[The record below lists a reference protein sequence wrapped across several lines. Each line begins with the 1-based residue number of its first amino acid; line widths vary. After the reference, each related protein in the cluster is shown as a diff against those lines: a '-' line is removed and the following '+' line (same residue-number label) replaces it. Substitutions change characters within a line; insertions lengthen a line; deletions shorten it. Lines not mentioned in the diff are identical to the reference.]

1 MKHALCLAALVAV
14 LQPLSLMA
22 RIGETPGAC
31 AERYGLRLT
40 TEKQKPGFW
49 DQEERYEKNGI
60 RLTIRFLKNEAD
72 ELRAEYIE
80 YKPIDAKS
88 LPLSAVKINALLE
101 TVSTNWTEL
110 IPLPPLPPPPTNAV
124 DTVKIM
130 QRTSK
135 VKIVSMEKTNGI
147 EEKRRKKEVAEH
159 KEKVDALN
167 ARNQEISQLKETF
180 AKMAI
185 PGTNVWTTTEA
196 YAAGDPSSLTIISE
210 AYKKAYIHQVAS
222 EKARAK
228 KAEATPLS
236 GF

>member
-1 MKHALCLAALVAV
+1 MKHPILPALLIVVSLT
-14 LQPLSLMA
+14 LPLLA
-22 RIGETPGAC
+22 RIGETPDAC
-31 AERYGLRLT
+31 AERYGLKLT

-49 DQEERYEKNGI
+49 DQEQRYEKNGI
-60 RLTIRFLKNEAD
+60 HLTIRFLKNEGN

-80 YKPIDAKS
+80 YKPIDSKS
-88 LPLSAVKINALLE
+88 LPLSEVKINALLE
-101 TVSTNWTEL
+101 TVSTNWTAL

-124 DTVKIM
+124 EAIKTM

-135 VKIVSMEKTNGI
+135 VKVVSMEKTNGI
-147 EEKRRKKEVAEH
+147 EEKRRKKEAADR
-159 KEKVDALN
+159 KEKVDIID
-167 ARNQEISQLKETF
+167 ARNREITQLKETF

-185 PGTNVWTTTEA
+185 RGTNFWSSAEA

-210 AYKKAYIHQVAS
+210 TFKKAYTRHVAS
-222 EKARAK
+222 EKAREK